1 MHHRVQVLG
10 LGHPV
15 ASFPK
20 FYCPKIGGPA
30 AKTQTKRRREHVDE
44 SLDSLVLIP
53 SYKMNHPF
61 STSTYLHGAVACAK
75 YAVDGTV
82 NALVSGSNTKA
93 SPAVRSKS
101 ASNVS
106 RNVW

>member
-44 SLDSLVLIP
+44 SLD
-53 SYKMNHPF
+53 
-61 STSTYLHGAVACAK
+61 
-75 YAVDGTV
+75 
-82 NALVSGSNTKA
+82 
-93 SPAVRSKS
+93 
-101 ASNVS
+101 
-106 RNVW
+106 

>member
-20 FYCPKIGGPA
+20 FYAPFRRAGCQNANETASG
-30 AKTQTKRRREHVDE
+30 TRRRVFG
-44 SLDSLVLIP
+44 LVKLVP

-93 SPAVRSKS
+93 SPAVRTKR